1 VVGMTD
7 EYTYFKYNQ
16 ATDPDDIGRFMVYR
30 GNPEAY
36 WFDDY
41 TDLVDEGRIWKSGRA
56 DGDPGGREAQVE
68 TEESPVVL

>member
-1 VVGMTD
+1 
-7 EYTYFKYNQ
+7 
-16 ATDPDDIGRFMVYR
+16 FMVYR

>member
-1 VVGMTD
+1 MTD

-41 TDLVDEGRIWKSGRA
+41 TDLVDEGRVWGPEDDAPDRSAPPEMGCT
-56 DGDPGGREAQVE
+56 PG
-68 TEESPVVL
+68 